1 MSRPFRTAHLFWL
14 SIQVN
19 DYYINR
25 LMGAVLFTLGCYVMM
40 RCRAFVKLFVDDNMA
55 IGHC

>member
-1 MSRPFRTAHLFWL
+1 MSRPFRTAHLFLL

-25 LMGAVLFTLGCYVMM
+25 LMGGSVIHTRLLCNDEMPSIREVV
-40 RCRAFVKLFVDDNMA
+40 CR
-55 IGHC
+55 

>member
-1 MSRPFRTAHLFWL
+1 MSRPFRTAHLFLL

-40 RCRAFVKLFVDDNMA
+40 RC
-55 IGHC
+55 